1 MKYDVDAMQPG
12 TPYSVD
18 EERLWLVDQTRLLF
32 GKCCRLLD
40 EMRGSERGQDG
51 ILPLA
56 SSPTVATD
64 APRS

>member
-18 EERLWLVDQTRLLF
+18 EERLWLVEQTKLLF
-32 GKCCRLLD
+32 EKCCRLLA
-40 EMRGSERGQDG
+40 EMSGRGQDG

-56 SSPTVATD
+56 PSPTVATD
-64 APRS
+64 APGS